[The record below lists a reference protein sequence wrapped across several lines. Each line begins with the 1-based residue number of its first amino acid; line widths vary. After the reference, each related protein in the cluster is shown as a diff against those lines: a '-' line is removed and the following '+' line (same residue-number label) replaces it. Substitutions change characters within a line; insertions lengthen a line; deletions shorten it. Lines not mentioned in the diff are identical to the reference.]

1 MQEVLPGEASE
12 SAEGQDQDALPGLRL
27 SLAGLRLPLA
37 LAIVLLSGAALSL
50 ALPPADLGPVAFV
63 ALVPLL
69 VAVRDAPPRRGAFLG
84 LAFGFA
90 YFGAVLYWILLFGE
104 LAWLTLSLT
113 SAAFIAIFGLFAPA
127 VWRSERP
134 LLSVAGLSSLWI
146 VVEWA
151 RSMWPVGGFT
161 WGGLGTTQAGNGFL
175 MPLAS
180 VAGVWGLSFV
190 VVLVNGLLLLS
201 LERWRGRGIRARALV
216 PIGASVALV
225 LAPGLIPLPA
235 PNGPTLDVAVLQ
247 VDVRRARGLDP
258 LAEDRAVAEMNVAL
272 HEGLTEDPPD
282 LVVWGESAL
291 DPGAQSGTTWA
302 RVTGAIADVGV
313 PTLAGAVTPD
323 PAGRFHNQGLLF
335 DAKGTVVDRY
345 TKVHLVPFGEYVP
358 WRAYLDWISAL
369 GQIPYDIVPGSRLH
383 TLELDGLRFGNVIC
397 FENSFPSLDRALVAG
412 GAGFLVITT
421 NNASYELTAA
431 SRQHVIMSRLRAVE
445 NGRWVVHAA
454 VSGIS
459 AFIDPTGRVVARTGL
474 FAPGVVR
481 HPIRAS
487 AARTLYTRFGD
498 WLPLAS
504 LALASGLVLA
514 PGRRRGR
521 AAVVPLSAKPRTLV
535 ILPTYNERPTIE
547 AVLAGVLGVDGVD
560 VVVVD
565 DASADGTAEAVRRV
579 AAHDRR
585 VRLVSRPS
593 KSGLA
598 SAYLVGFR
606 IAVAEGYDLVV
617 EMDADMSHDPS
628 DLPRLLAAA
637 SDHDLAIGSR
647 YVPGGSV
654 TNWSRPRRALSR
666 AGNAYARLALGLP
679 LRDST
684 SGYRV
689 FRSASLRPLLHR
701 PIRSDGYG
709 FQIEMAYRAW
719 TAGHSLVEVP
729 ITFREREHGH
739 SKISRRIVLEALWLV
754 TVWGIRARFRPSPRA
769 RAERP

>member
-1 MQEVLPGEASE
+1 M
-12 SAEGQDQDALPGLRL
+12 
-27 SLAGLRLPLA
+27 
-37 LAIVLLSGAALSL
+37 
-50 ALPPADLGPVAFV
+50 

-69 VAVRDAPPRRGAFLG
+69 AAVRDAPPRRAALLG

-113 SAAFIAIFGLFAPA
+113 SAAFVAMFGLLGPA

-134 LLSVAGLSSLWI
+134 LLSVAGLASLWT

-161 WGGLGTTQAGNGFL
+161 WGGLGTTQTGNGFL

-180 VAGVWGLSFV
+180 VAGVWGMSFV

-201 LERWRGRGIRARALV
+201 LERWWGRGRRVGALV
-216 PIGASVALV
+216 SFGTSVALV
-225 LAPGLIPLPA
+225 LAPSLIPVSSPG
-235 PNGPTLDVAVLQ
+235 GPTLDVAVVQ

-258 LAEDRAVAEMNVAL
+258 LAEDRVVAEMNAAL
-272 HEGLTEDPPD
+272 HESLTVDPPD
-282 LVVWGESAL
+282 LVVWGESSL
-291 DPGAQSGTTWA
+291 DPGAQSGATEA
-302 RVTGAIADVGV
+302 RVTEAIAGVGV
-313 PTLAGAVTPD
+313 PTLAGAVTGD
-323 PAGRFHNQGLLF
+323 RAGRFHNQGLLF
-335 DAKGTVVDRY
+335 DGEATVIDRY

-369 GQIPYDIVPGSRLH
+369 EQIPYDIAPGARLH
-383 TLELDGLRFGNVIC
+383 ALDLDGLRFGNVIC

-412 GAGFLVITT
+412 GAGFLVVTT

-431 SRQHVIMSRLRAVE
+431 SRQHVIMSRLRAAE
-445 NGRWVVHAA
+445 NARWVVHAA

-459 AFIDPTGRVVARTGL
+459 AFIDPAGSVVARTGL
-474 FAPGVVR
+474 FTPGVTR
-481 HPIRAS
+481 HRIRAS
-487 AARTLYTRFGD
+487 TARTLYTRFGD

-504 LALASGLVLA
+504 LVLASGLLLT
-514 PGRRRGR
+514 PRRRR
-521 AAVVPLSAKPRTLV
+521 DRVAAAAPLPAKPRTLV

-547 AVLAGVLGVDGVD
+547 VVLAGVLGVGGVD

-565 DASADGTAEAVRRV
+565 DASPDGTGEAVRRV
-579 AAHDRR
+579 AADDRR

-593 KSGLA
+593 KSGLS
-598 SAYLVGFR
+598 SAYLTGFR

-628 DLPRLLAAA
+628 DLPQLLAAA
-637 SDHDLAIGSR
+637 GDHDLAIGSR

-654 TNWSRPRRALSR
+654 TNWSPFRRGLSR
-666 AGNAYARLALGLP
+666 AGNAYARLALGFR

-689 FRSASLRPLLHR
+689 YRGDSLQSLIHR

-709 FQIEMAYRAW
+709 FQIEMANRAW
-719 TAGHSLVEVP
+719 KAGHSLVEVP

-754 TVWGIRARFRPSPRA
+754 TVWGVRTRFRPSSPA
-769 RAERP
+769 RVERP